1 MSGKG
6 DRHRLFSYLEKRF
19 GISRHDFDDYL
30 LFKKRKSWWILKE
43 SPLIGQI
50 THLKVWRVGFKAF
63 QEVGQF
69 IKPTTRMIQLFGPRA
84 SKARLDIN
92 EGVFRSLAKG
102 DVIRADMG
110 IDNGYVILSIKGMV
124 LGLGLLI
131 DGAIRSQIPKKEI
144 RFFVLT

>member
-1 MSGKG
+1 LAGKG
-6 DRHRLFSYLEKRF
+6 DRSFLFSYLEGRF
-19 GISRHDFDDYL
+19 GISRDNFDDCL
-30 LFKKRKSWWILKE
+30 LFKKRKNWWILKE

-69 IKPTTRMIQLFGPRA
+69 VKPTTRMIQLFGPRA
-84 SKARLDIN
+84 TRARLDIS
-92 EGVFRSLAKG
+92 EGDFRRLARS
-102 DVIRADMG
+102 DEIRADMG

-131 DGAIRSQIPKKEI
+131 NGAIRSQIPKKEI

>member
-1 MSGKG
+1 LAGKS
-6 DRHRLFSYLEKRF
+6 DRSFLFSYLEGRF
-19 GISRHDFDDYL
+19 GISRDNFDDCL
-30 LFKKRKSWWILKE
+30 LFKKRKNWWILKE

-69 IKPTTRMIQLFGPRA
+69 VKPTTRMIQLFGPRA
-84 SKARLDIN
+84 TRARLDIS
-92 EGVFRSLAKG
+92 EGDFRRLARG
-102 DVIRADMG
+102 DEIRADMG

-131 DGAIRSQIPKKEI
+131 NGAIRSQIPKKEI